1 VRICAHCGSR
11 LGDAGWTCAACGWVA
26 RVRDGFPEVSG
37 GAAEDGFPVESF
49 DLLPEAEEASF
60 WFRGRNRLI
69 EWALDRYAP
78 RAGSFLEVG
87 CGTGFVL
94 AGLYRKRPHL
104 RLVGGE
110 PHHAGLATARE
121 RVPAAE
127 LLLLD
132 GRRMP
137 FREEFDAAG
146 AFDVLEHVDEDDA
159 VAGQLHAALRP
170 GGVLLVTVPQ
180 HPRLWSPIDEFS
192 QHRRRYRRRGLV
204 LLLET
209 AGFEVVRTSSFVSFA
224 LPLVALSRLRERR
237 TNEPFDPLREYRI
250 PPPVEWAL
258 AASLALEL
266 RAIRAGIGL
275 PAGSSLLAVARRR

>member
-1 VRICAHCGSR
+1 
-11 LGDAGWTCAACGWVA
+11 
-26 RVRDGFPEVSG
+26 
-37 GAAEDGFPVESF
+37 
-49 DLLPEAEEASF
+49 
-60 WFRGRNRLI
+60 
-69 EWALDRYAP
+69 
-78 RAGSFLEVG
+78 
-87 CGTGFVL
+87 
-94 AGLYRKRPHL
+94 
-104 RLVGGE
+104 
-110 PHHAGLATARE
+110 
-121 RVPAAE
+121 
-127 LLLLD
+127 
-132 GRRMP
+132 
-137 FREEFDAAG
+137 
-146 AFDVLEHVDEDDA
+146 
-159 VAGQLHAALRP
+159 
-170 GGVLLVTVPQ
+170 VLLVTVPQ